1 MTNIDVSVKPQIT
14 LASASPRRRELL
26 DQIQVSYNV
35 LPVNID
41 ESCDRGESAEPFVR
55 RLALEKA
62 RAGFSM
68 VPALPVLGS
77 DTIVV
82 LEGQILGKPENRE
95 HGTGMLEML
104 AGKTHRVITAV
115 AICYGEI
122 EHCELSTSEVEF
134 ICMDE
139 QQIET
144 YWETG
149 EPVDKAGG
157 YAIQGIAAQF
167 IKNIKGSYSGV
178 MGLPLY
184 ETAQLLGR
192 VGIKTFR

>member
-26 DQIQVSYNV
+26 DQIQVSYNI

-41 ESCDRGESAEPFVR
+41 ESCDRGEPAEQFVR

-68 VPALPVLGS
+68 APALPALGS

-82 LEGQILGKPENRE
+82 LEQQILGKPENRE
-95 HGTGMLEML
+95 HGTGMLKML

-122 EHCELSTSEVEF
+122 EHCELSISEVEF
-134 ICMDE
+134 TCMDE